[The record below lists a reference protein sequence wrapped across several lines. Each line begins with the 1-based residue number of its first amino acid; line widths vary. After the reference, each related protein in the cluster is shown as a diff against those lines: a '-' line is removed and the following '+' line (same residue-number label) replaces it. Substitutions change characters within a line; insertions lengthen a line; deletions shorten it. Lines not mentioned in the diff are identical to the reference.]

1 MTTDSS
7 GRDLR
12 DRAIETVIASDEAP
26 HRGYRA
32 AIEKA
37 LDTLIEAGEPFTADH
52 VHRLLD
58 DDVRDHAS
66 PMLVPAMFKVA
77 SQEGRIK
84 STGWAISERPQRH
97 GGVLRVWL
105 AADVEEAA

>member
-1 MTTDSS
+1 MIEET
-7 GRDLR
+7 GAHLR
-12 DRAIETVIASDEAP
+12 DEGIQSVLDGDAAV

-32 AIEKA
+32 AIERA
-37 LDTLIEAGEPFTADH
+37 IGALIEAGEPFTADH

-66 PMLVPAMFKVA
+66 PMLVPAMFKLA

-84 STGWAISERPQRH
+84 TTGWAISERPKRH
-97 GGVLRVWL
+97 GGVLRIWL
-105 AADVEEAA
+105 AADTEEAA